1 MMRKASFI
9 ALLAAAVIGAGAC
22 SGHSSQ
28 GGGGTPAAAGA
39 ITLVGAG
46 STFDYPFFSR
56 AFYEYHKI
64 EPSVSINYQSIG
76 SGGGI
81 QQFTRKTVDFG
92 ATDVPM
98 SAKELAA
105 VDGGATAVLQI
116 PVALGGVAIA
126 YNLPDA
132 PQHVRLSPAVLSRIF
147 LGEVHKWS
155 DPAIAS
161 VNSGARLP
169 DLPIVVVHRA
179 DGSGTTFIFT
189 DYLSRV
195 SPEWKA
201 KVGTAKTVAWPATGA
216 SVGMKGTE
224 GVAGQ
229 IKNSPGAIG
238 YVELAYA
245 LQTGMAY
252 AALQNKEGTFVL
264 PTMQSVR
271 AAAATK
277 PNVSAAD
284 FSIVNGAGANAY
296 PLAGYSWALL
306 YTQYPSAAKQT
317 ALCRLFHWLET
328 DGQTLAA
335 QVDYVELP
343 SAVSARAVSALGPC
357 P

>member
-1 MMRKASFI
+1 MMRNRSFI
-9 ALLAAAVIGAGAC
+9 ALLAAAAAGVAAC
-22 SGHSSQ
+22 SGQSPQ
-28 GGGGTPAAAGA
+28 GGGTPAAGA

-64 EPSVSINYQSIG
+64 DPNVSINYQSIG

-105 VDGGATAVLQI
+105 VDGGAAAVLQI

-126 YNLPDA
+126 YNLPGA
-132 PQHVRLSPAVLSRIF
+132 PPHVRLSPAALSGIF
-147 LGEVHKWS
+147 LGEVHNWS

-161 VNSGARLP
+161 INSGARLP

-216 SVGMKGTE
+216 TS
-224 GVAGQ
+224 
-229 IKNSPGAIG
+229 NSPMRSKPAWHTPRCKISK
-238 YVELAYA
+238 ERSRFRRCSRYA
-245 LQTGMAY
+245 QLRPRSRASRRRISRSSTLRERPRTRLPVTRGRCSTGTTQPRKGRPCFAVCFTGWRPMVRSSLQ
-252 AALQNKEGTFVL
+252 
-264 PTMQSVR
+264 R
-271 AAAATK
+271 
-277 PNVSAAD
+277 
-284 FSIVNGAGANAY
+284 SITSNF
-296 PLAGYSWALL
+296 
-306 YTQYPSAAKQT
+306 
-317 ALCRLFHWLET
+317 RL
-328 DGQTLAA
+328 
-335 QVDYVELP
+335 
-343 SAVSARAVSALGPC
+343 R
-357 P
+357 

>member
-1 MMRKASFI
+1 MMRNRSFI
-9 ALLAAAVIGAGAC
+9 ALLAAAAAGVAAC
-22 SGHSSQ
+22 SGQSPQ
-28 GGGGTPAAAGA
+28 GGGTPAAGA

-64 EPSVSINYQSIG
+64 DPNVSINYQSIG

-105 VDGGATAVLQI
+105 VDGGAAAVLQI

-126 YNLPDA
+126 YNLPGA
-132 PQHVRLSPAVLSRIF
+132 PPHVRLSPAALSGIF
-147 LGEVHKWS
+147 LGEVHNWS

-161 VNSGARLP
+161 INSGARLP

-189 DYLSRV
+189 DYLTRV

-252 AALQNKEGTFVL
+252 AALQNKQGTFAL

-277 PNVSAAD
+277 PSVSATD
-284 FSIVNGAGANAY
+284 FSIVNAAGATSY

-306 YTQYPSAAKQT
+306 YRHYPTAQRQT
-317 ALCRLFHWLET
+317 VLCRLFHWLET
-328 DGQTLAA
+328 DGQKLAA
-335 QVDYVELP
+335 KVDYVELP
-343 SAVSARAVSALGPC
+343 PAVSARAVSALGPC